1 MNFITLVWEGRC
13 TFPLSYVDKTHQ
25 KDKIEAIFPHQD
37 HISRCCFVAKL
48 WLYGEVMTELY
59 LPLVREQKL
68 MNTTIYRVQEQVCE
82 LWARKPSLQFVP
94 FHSTTFSSE
103 DTTYHIREIS
113 FLARLLDPLPY
124 CLTKIEYWGQRCIK
138 RNIKDVKYGI
148 CYVPKQMTPFR
159 SLSLAR
165 LRLGKNL
172 DSAYYYKLPFIGYR
186 FIYL

>member
-1 MNFITLVWEGRC
+1 MDWRVGVIQAKNDIYKFGHLCSSFLFSSEAISFVGTIRCFLRTVNFITLVWEGRC
-13 TFPLSYVDKTHQ
+13 AFPLSYVDKTHQ

-113 FLARLLDPLPY
+113 FLARLLDLF
-124 CLTKIEYWGQRCIK
+124 LTVLLKS
-138 RNIKDVKYGI
+138 NIGVS
-148 CYVPKQMTPFR
+148 VV
-159 SLSLAR
+159 
-165 LRLGKNL
+165 
-172 DSAYYYKLPFIGYR
+172 
-186 FIYL
+186 